1 MCGMLI
7 AMNKGVAQTLG
18 GSQLATYTIGAG
30 TTIVLHGGTP
40 GAAAYQWSKDGV
52 KIPGAV
58 NKDYTTGIAGTY
70 TVTAYNA
77 EGCESAISDGVIVV
91 VTTFGPPPTSPI
103 KILDT
108 LVDLAISIT
117 SSNIKAQQGQ
127 SYDYTLT
134 ANNNSSI
141 TGTQVQVTYI
151 IPPQLAY
158 DPQFGTNSA
167 SVNYDPATRTLTWL
181 VGRLTQDKPQTLVVP
196 VKVLQPGTIQSTVDI
211 SGKQRDPIL
220 ANNMA
225 QVVQQVNPL
234 IIPNVFTPNGDGVND
249 YFFIPGLD
257 TYSENEITIINRWGN
272 VVYEKK
278 NYQGDWTGNGL
289 PEGTYYYVLRAF
301 TLAGVWDVYKGY
313 VTLLR
318 TRTE

>member
-1 MCGMLI
+1 MCGLLI
-7 AMNKGVAQTLG
+7 GVSKGVAQTLG
-18 GSQLATYTIGAG
+18 GPQLATYTIGVG

-40 GAAAYQWSKDGV
+40 GAAAYQWSKDGI

-58 NKDYTTGIAGTY
+58 NKDYTTGTAGTY
-70 TVTAYNA
+70 TVIAYNS
-77 EGCESAISDGVIVV
+77 EGCESAISDGVIVIV
-91 VTTFGPPPTSPI
+91 STFGPPPTSPI

-108 LVDLAISIT
+108 AVDLAVSIA
-117 SSNIKAQQGQ
+117 SSNVKAQQGQ
-127 SYDYTLT
+127 NYDYILT
-134 ANNNSSI
+134 ATNNSPIS
-141 TGTQVQVTYI
+141 GTDVKVTYV

-158 DPQFGTNSA
+158 DPQFGSNTGA
-167 SVNYDPATRTLTWL
+167 VNYDPSTRTLTWI
-181 VGRLTQDKPQTLVVP
+181 VGRLTHDAPQNLTVP
-196 VKVLQPGTIQSTVDI
+196 VKVLQPGVIQSTVDI
-211 SGKQRDPIL
+211 KGKQPDPIL
-220 ANNMA
+220 ANNVA
-225 QVVQQVNPL
+225 QAVQQVNPL

-318 TRTE
+318 TKTE

>member
-1 MCGMLI
+1 MLI
-7 AMNKGVAQTLG
+7 GINKGVAQTVAG
-18 GSQLATYTIGAG
+18 AQLTTYTIGIG

-40 GAAAYQWSKDGV
+40 GAVAYQWAKDGI

-58 NKDYTTGIAGTY
+58 NKDYTTGSAGTY
-70 TVTAYNA
+70 TVIAYNA
-77 EGCESAISDGVIVV
+77 EGCESAISDGVIVIV
-91 VTTFGPPPTSPI
+91 STFGPPPTSPI

-108 LVDLAISIT
+108 LVDLAISIA

-127 SYDYTLT
+127 SYNYVLT
-134 ANNNSSI
+134 ANNNSPI
-141 TGTQVQVTYI
+141 TGTDVQVTYAL
-151 IPPQLAY
+151 PPQLAY
-158 DPQFGTNSA
+158 DPQFGSNTGA
-167 SVNYDPATRTLTWL
+167 VNYDAATRTLTWI
-181 VGRLTQDKPQTLVVP
+181 VGRLSMDNPQTLVVP

-211 SGKQRDPIL
+211 TGKQRDPVL

-225 QVVQQVNPL
+225 MVVQQVNPL

-318 TRTE
+318 AKTE